1 MHNLFIAGCGI
12 KFLSHMTLEV
22 QALIKKCDSVLF
34 LVNDP
39 AMKKWIIDNSVKSL
53 SLDSVYFGC
62 QERKDSYK
70 FICQEIIKSART
82 HRNTCF
88 VTYGNPMF
96 LSNAS
101 QQLIEDIG
109 VMPDIQIKILP
120 GISSLDT
127 LFCDLGVDP
136 GMGGLQAFEATNF
149 INNNNIVNPSSHLVL
164 WQIGVAGIET
174 IVRNDDELAD
184 SAQRKEAVIQI
195 KEKLMSFYTAGHR
208 VILYTA
214 SMYPSVPFEK
224 VCLSLGQLDKVN
236 ISRLSTAYIPP
247 I

>member
-1 MHNLFIAGCGI
+1 
-12 KFLSHMTLEV
+12 MTLEV

-127 LFCDLGVDP
+127 LFWVLSQNQMKAKRGWASDAVMQLTHKTV
-136 GMGGLQAFEATNF
+136 QKQ
-149 INNNNIVNPSSHLVL
+149 SH
-164 WQIGVAGIET
+164 
-174 IVRNDDELAD
+174 
-184 SAQRKEAVIQI
+184 
-195 KEKLMSFYTAGHR
+195 
-208 VILYTA
+208 
-214 SMYPSVPFEK
+214 
-224 VCLSLGQLDKVN
+224 
-236 ISRLSTAYIPP
+236 
-247 I
+247 